1 MSNRKNWHADTRAI
15 HAGQAPD
22 PTTGAIMTP
31 VYLTSTYV
39 QKSPGEHTGYEY
51 SRTGNPTR
59 TAMEGCLASLEG
71 ASHGLGF
78 ASGCAA
84 ASTVMHLFEAG
95 DHLICGDD
103 LYGGTYRLFD
113 AVWSRH
119 DMAYSFVDLSD
130 PTRLAGAIQEN
141 TRAVWIESPTNP
153 LLKLAD
159 IRAIAEECKAKG
171 LILIVDNTFMSPCLQ
186 TPLALGADIV
196 LHSTTKYIGGHSDV
210 VGGFLGTSD
219 EGLHERLRYLQNAVG
234 SIPGPMD
241 CFLTLRGL
249 KTLPIRM
256 ERHDVN
262 ARAVAAFLEGH
273 AFVEKVI
280 YPGLESHPQ
289 HALACEQASGF
300 GGIVSFVIRG
310 GLAGARAFMENT
322 EVFACAE
329 SLGGVESLAD
339 HPAIMTHAAIPVEQR
354 EALGIV
360 DGLIR
365 LSVGIEHVD
374 DLLSDLEQALQ
385 TASAA
390 ASA

>member
-1 MSNRKNWHADTRAI
+1 
-15 HAGQAPD
+15 
-22 PTTGAIMTP
+22 MTP

-71 ASHGLGF
+71 AEHGLGF

-84 ASTVMHLFEAG
+84 ASTVMHLFKAG
-95 DHLICGDD
+95 DHLVCGDD
-103 LYGGTYRLFD
+103 LYGGTFRLFD
-113 AVWSRH
+113 AVWARH

-130 PTRLAGAIQEN
+130 GQKLREAVQEN
-141 TRAVWIESPTNP
+141 TRAVWVESPSNP

-159 IRAIAEECKAKG
+159 IRG
-171 LILIVDNTFMSPCLQ
+171 LAQVCRELGLLLIVDNTFMSPCFQ
-186 TPLALGADIV
+186 KPLELGADIV

-219 EGLHERLRYLQNAVG
+219 DALHEQLRYLQNAVG

-241 CFLTLRGL
+241 CFLTLRGM

-256 ERHDVN
+256 ERHDTN
-262 ARAVAAFLEGH
+262 AMAVARFLEGH
-273 AFVEKVI
+273 AGVERVF

-289 HALACEQASGF
+289 HALAQEQASGF
-300 GGIVSFVIRG
+300 GGIVTFIIRG
-310 GLAGARAFMENT
+310 GLPGARAFMENT

-339 HPAIMTHAAIPVEQR
+339 HPAIMTHAAIPVAQR
-354 EALGIV
+354 EKLGIV

-374 DLLSDLEQALQ
+374 DLLADLESALE
-385 TASAA
+385 TARAA
-390 ASA
+390 TA